1 MSNIKTILSQSVKM
15 TFYWVLSVSL
25 GFVSNLVYTRYLNPD
40 IFGNFA
46 LTRTLVTFLPLLSL
60 FGLHKGLLR
69 QGSIALGKENVGIYE
84 QIRNYTI
91 SVAMII
97 GFSVGVVTF
106 LGADIIAADF
116 FKKPELATQIRFFSF
131 FIPALVTSNM
141 VMSLY
146 QVNKKADT
154 GQFLYQVVLF
164 SLLLLIFLAFTLFL
178 HGDSLITWSFFVGH
192 VIYFILL
199 LYYQRRLG
207 YKFSLKIDRSERKSI
222 YKISFPQFL
231 SAMFN
236 QSQKW
241 SDTFLLGILG
251 TSREV
256 GIYYIGLRIAGFISI
271 PAAAMSTI
279 FMPIAARLIGQK
291 NNAELNDLYK
301 TVTRVV
307 FVCGSLGFGAVFFLK
322 DYLIGLFGKGYEAS
336 TAVIIVILVSEA
348 IDFGVGPARQLITMS
363 GGGKINMVNSILTLT
378 IDITASFL
386 LIPRYGIMGAAIANA
401 FTNVVLQIV
410 TVVELMIIYKLSPFN
425 KDYFIAAGLFV
436 CCILGT
442 VFLPFP
448 NLVKMSIYL
457 VTLSTLYLTITLGKK
472 ERLKVKNLISQ
483 KRKKKRFRVEEGQEV

>member
-1 MSNIKTILSQSVKM
+1 M

-25 GFVSNLVYTRYLNPD
+25 GFVSNLIYTRFLNPD

-69 QGSIALGKENVGIYE
+69 QGSIALGRENEGLYD

-97 GFSVGVVTF
+97 GFSVGFITL
-106 LGADIIAADF
+106 LGADIIAADV

-131 FIPALVTSNM
+131 VIPTLVTSNM

-146 QVNKKADT
+146 QVNKMADT

-164 SLLLLIFLAFTLFL
+164 SLLLLIFLLFTLFMK
-178 HGDSLITWSFFVGH
+178 GEPLITWSFFAGH
-192 VIYFILL
+192 VIYFLL
-199 LYYQRRLG
+199 LLHYQRKLG
-207 YKFSLKIDRSERKSI
+207 YRFSVKIDKSERKSI
-222 YKISFPQFL
+222 YNISFPQFL

-251 TSREV
+251 TSRQV

-291 NNAELNDLYK
+291 KNDELNDLYK

-307 FVCGSLGFGAVFFLK
+307 FVCGTLGFGAVFFLK

-336 TAVIIVILVSEA
+336 AAVIIIILVSET

-363 GGGKINMVNSILTLT
+363 GGGRINLINSILTLT

-386 LIPRYGIMGAAIANA
+386 LIPKYGIMGAAIANA
-401 FTNVVLQIV
+401 FTNVVLQVV
-410 TVVELMIIYKLSPFN
+410 TVVELMVIYKLSPFS
-425 KDYFIAAGLFV
+425 KEYFIEASLFV
-436 CCILGT
+436 GCILGT
-442 VFLPFP
+442 VFLPLP
-448 NLVKMSIYL
+448 NLVKLAIYL
-457 VTLSTLYLTITLGKK
+457 VVLSTLYLTITLGKK
-472 ERLKVKNLISQ
+472 ERQKIKALISE
-483 KRKKKRFRVEEGQEV
+483 KRKKKKFRVEADQEA